1 MSRLDFAPK
10 INDIKVT
17 DIKRGLGEF
26 VPKPDKAASFDA
38 LKVTLKKAGYALASA
53 EITVAGTLV
62 REGSKLLIE
71 AGDSKQRFAL
81 EGDGLGEAL
90 NGAEAGTAIEITG
103 DWQPAGGRQ
112 DAHEV
117 IRPSAAKKIP
127 APPNGAS
134 GARDRGRHAIDS
146 IQASL
151 VGTSGESDLF
161 FSSVRTTSPG
171 LTVYKGGAVMP
182 RYFFA
187 RQRLGDLKVDRH
199 ALRFGVSYTP
209 TQTLQLEAEIPY
221 QATSFDDG
229 RRSGSG
235 SGFGNITVWGKYRF
249 YRALETWGDKQAAAR
264 IGLEL
269 PTGKNAAPGERE
281 LAGPEFVRRQLGPIE
296 GGVALHAGVTY
307 SQARGRIIYGANIEA
322 TRRGERAGFRM
333 GHEARVNTDLEYVLL
348 PLRYRSPGKE
358 LFVLM
363 ETSYAYRGRGR
374 VGGREVRGSGSSEFN
389 LAPGLQFTATA
400 RLVLEAS
407 YQFPVA
413 RNMGPLL
420 LRTDRNILVGVRY
433 LY

>member
-38 LKVTLKKAGYALASA
+38 LKATLKKAGYALASA
-53 EITVAGTLV
+53 EIAVAGTLV
-62 REGSKLLIE
+62 RDGPKLLIE

-81 EGDGLGEAL
+81 EGDGIEAAIQ
-90 NGAEAGTAIEITG
+90 GAEAGAAIEITG
-103 DWQPAGGRQ
+103 DWQAAGERR

-117 IRPSAAKKIP
+117 IRLAGAKKIP
-127 APPNGAS
+127 ASSKRVS
-134 GARDRGRHAIDS
+134 GGREPDRHAIDS

-151 VGTSGESDLF
+151 GGMGSESDLF
-161 FSSVRTTSPG
+161 FSSVRTPSPG
-171 LTVYKGGAVMP
+171 LTVYKGGAVIP

-199 ALRFGVSYTP
+199 ALRFGLSYTP
-209 TQTLQLEAEIPY
+209 TQTLQLEAEVPY
-221 QATSFDDG
+221 QATSFDN
-229 RRSGSG
+229 RRQSGSG

-269 PTGKNAAPGERE
+269 PTGKNAAPRERE
-281 LAGPEFVRRQLGPIE
+281 LAGPEFVRLQLGPID

-322 TRRGERAGFRM
+322 TRRGERSGFRM

-358 LFVLM
+358 LFVLL

-374 VGGREVRGSGSSEFN
+374 AGGREVRGTGSSEFH

-413 RNMGPLL
+413 RNIGPLL